1 MPWTQREAERWQHAS
16 EVGLSKWGT
25 AVGKE
30 RGTKGDLR
38 SPQPGVW
45 LVAELAKLGDT
56 REEGEDVLRRRVS

>member
-30 RGTKGDLR
+30 RGTKGDLW

-56 REEGEDVLRRRVS
+56 REEGDDVLRRRVS